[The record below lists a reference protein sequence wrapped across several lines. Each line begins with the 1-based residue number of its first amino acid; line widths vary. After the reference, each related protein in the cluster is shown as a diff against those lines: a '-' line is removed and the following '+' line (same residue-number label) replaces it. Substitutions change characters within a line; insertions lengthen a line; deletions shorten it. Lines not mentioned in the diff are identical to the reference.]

1 VRIAARRVFWMLPI
15 LLALGHEGTAEDLIT
30 ISGTN
35 TTRIVGSPVQGLPR
49 RMPVAVFARLDIKD
63 SLVNRICAEAD
74 AIWRPAGITFEWH
87 RVTSADTVRTWWI
100 DVIIDE
106 HLKDVPDAQ
115 AALGWIP
122 FAADGPQ
129 PSIHLW
135 RSNAEEL
142 LRRTP
147 GVEDKTISAHETL
160 LGRALGRALSHEL
173 GHYFL
178 RSKAHTPHGLMR
190 AVRSSEEFFRISRD
204 GFEPS
209 AEERE
214 AAARRIQQE
223 WPTEGDL

>member
-1 VRIAARRVFWMLPI
+1 
-15 LLALGHEGTAEDLIT
+15 
-30 ISGTN
+30 
-35 TTRIVGSPVQGLPR
+35 
-49 RMPVAVFARLDIKD
+49 MPVAVFARLDIKD

-87 RVTSADTVRTWWI
+87 RVTSADTVRTWWL

-106 HLKDVPDAQ
+106 RLKDVPDAQ

-142 LRRTP
+142 LLRTP
-147 GVEDKTISAHETL
+147 GVEDKTISTHETL
-160 LGRALGRALSHEL
+160 LGRALGLALSHEL
-173 GHYFL
+173 GHYLL
-178 RSKAHTPHGLMR
+178 RSKEHTPHGLMR
-190 AVRSSEEFFRISRD
+190 AVRPSEEFFRISRD